1 MEPTTRI
8 LKQGVIGI
16 SQFFSLQAAK
26 EGNANILWNSAEI
39 FTKMLSFS
47 DLNHQSLIGAAGIS
61 IGSLIDDVMIG
72 NGVYQE
78 HQLAKL
84 GCAMYA
90 GYKLSLNDRI
100 KKSTDSTLKSDIL
113 TSSAIGVGLFG
124 LSKLLGSGDII
135 NSMRSNTKDCIE
147 FSDKVFELSD
157 GTVNPYNDLLVGAG
171 INTVIGGGRQFLND
185 FKLDMG
191 GMTSDFVKASITSS
205 VNIGIGLKSTKD
217 FKHALISKFSSID
230 ERTLIELEKDY
241 RAQKVMEN
249 LLSNID
255 KASKSITKTAVNYSV
270 KNSWQQILANQKDD
284 VGLSSFVASNL
295 FNNFKIQSKKSYK
308 SDEFENAVKNKD
320 ILAIRQQ
327 IKAQEKSGDK
337 SYSSELFSFC
347 KKSMETL
354 LSPLAASFL
363 VSAMQGKEIKVK
375 DATITFDQPEAFSK
389 YFMPITST
397 VGMSLLSTEDD
408 SQEALDDMQ
417 YLYRKIVEIQD
428 SYYSH

>member
-47 DLNHQSLIGAAGIS
+47 DFEQQSLIGAAGIS
-61 IGSLIDDVMIG
+61 IGSLVDDVMIG

-84 GCAMYA
+84 VCAMYA
-90 GYKLSLNDRI
+90 GYKLSLNDTI

-113 TSSAIGVGLFG
+113 TSSAIGVGLFV

-185 FKLDMG
+185 IKLDMG
-191 GMTSDFVKASITSS
+191 GMTSDFVKASVTSS

-284 VGLSSFVASNL
+284 VGLSSFIASNL
-295 FNNFKIQSKKSYK
+295 FNNFKIQNKKSYK
-308 SDEFENAVKNKD
+308 SDEFESAVKNKD
-320 ILAIRQQ
+320 ILEIRQQ

-337 SYSSELFSFC
+337 LSYTSELFSFFN
-347 KKSMETL
+347 KSIEYF

-363 VSAMQGKEIKVK
+363 VSAMQGQGEEIK
-375 DATITFDQPEAFSK
+375 FYQSEAFSK
-389 YFMPITST
+389 YFTPITST

-408 SQEALDDMQ
+408 SQEALDDIQ
-417 YLYRKIVEIQD
+417 YLYGKIIEIQD